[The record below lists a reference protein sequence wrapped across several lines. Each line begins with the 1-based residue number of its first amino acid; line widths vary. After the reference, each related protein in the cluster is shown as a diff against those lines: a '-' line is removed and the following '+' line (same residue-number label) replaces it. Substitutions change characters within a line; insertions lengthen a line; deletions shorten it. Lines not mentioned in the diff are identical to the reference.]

1 MSSNKVHGPNDR
13 LCNELTY
20 TNSLYTCTILVFS
33 KREQVEGIYIIN
45 VNEIKNTCFRV
56 QLHN

>member
-20 TNSLYTCTILVFS
+20 TNSLYTILVFS

-56 QLHN
+56 QLHY

>member
-20 TNSLYTCTILVFS
+20 TNSLYTILVFS

-45 VNEIKNTCFRV
+45 VNGIKNTCFRV

>member
-20 TNSLYTCTILVFS
+20 TNSLYTILVFS
-33 KREQVEGIYIIN
+33 KREQVEGVYMIN
-45 VNEIKNTCFRV
+45 VNEIKNICFGV